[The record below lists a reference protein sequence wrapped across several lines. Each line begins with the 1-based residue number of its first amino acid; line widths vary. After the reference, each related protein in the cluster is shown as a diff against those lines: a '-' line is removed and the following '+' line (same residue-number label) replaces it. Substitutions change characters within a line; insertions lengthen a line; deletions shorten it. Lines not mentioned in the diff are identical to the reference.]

1 MATASKV
8 DDYSVIPQAFFPRI
22 DDKSKSAL
30 FKFVQSTEQRADD
43 QVDLLG
49 LTDSIMSWTDGN
61 KEYGK
66 FIATYFKSA
75 LNLDIQNFQ
84 SDQGVKDSIIKTDL
98 ELLKT
103 NTSEFENSFSDKL
116 ARFGKLQSEAVDIDA
131 QLSKEVVTD
140 QGATLLKKKEENTKE
155 QAHLENYFNSW
166 KNIGSTLKI
175 PPEMQRMFDQAP
187 KIIDGFDKLSNSS
200 FGQDP
205 SSYANVF
212 VGVFAMATQM
222 AQGSDNTPSP
232 WNGLFDALRTI
243 SGQIERM
250 QQLMVLNFKML
261 NLNLDDRFAQLD
273 SLTQAIA
280 DAQKGQTQ
288 ELSHIT
294 NQLSQFN
301 KTPFFSRKRRPINR
315 TKRPS

>member
-1 MATASKV
+1 M
-8 DDYSVIPQAFFPRI
+8 
-22 DDKSKSAL
+22 
-30 FKFVQSTEQRADD
+30 
-43 QVDLLG
+43 
-49 LTDSIMSWTDGN
+49 
-61 KEYGK
+61 
-66 FIATYFKSA
+66 
-75 LNLDIQNFQ
+75 
-84 SDQGVKDSIIKTDL
+84 
-98 ELLKT
+98 
-103 NTSEFENSFSDKL
+103 
-116 ARFGKLQSEAVDIDA
+116 DIDA

-294 NQLSQFN
+294 NQLSQIQQDALLLAQAAAN
-301 KTPFFSRKRRPINR
+301 QQNQETELKCLSLVPPSGGSKTEVSVFSSQITDCLHHSFLLSTLWCQNELSVEGLEVILTNSLIFSDSR
-315 TKRPS
+315 S